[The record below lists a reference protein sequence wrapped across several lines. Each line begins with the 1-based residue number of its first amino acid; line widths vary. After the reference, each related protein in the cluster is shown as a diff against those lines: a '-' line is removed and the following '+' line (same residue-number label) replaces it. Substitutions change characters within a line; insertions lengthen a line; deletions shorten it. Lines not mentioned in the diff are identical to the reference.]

1 MLIRFSADVAQKATI
16 DREKSGIMGSVAGA
30 VEKTTGGVGERL
42 RKNVRYFNANG
53 AENQSSDAIFAEIL
67 TFY

>member
-1 MLIRFSADVAQKATI
+1 
-16 DREKSGIMGSVAGA
+16 MGSVAGA

-53 AENQSSDAIFAEIL
+53 AENQSSGAIFAEIL
-67 TFY
+67 SLNY